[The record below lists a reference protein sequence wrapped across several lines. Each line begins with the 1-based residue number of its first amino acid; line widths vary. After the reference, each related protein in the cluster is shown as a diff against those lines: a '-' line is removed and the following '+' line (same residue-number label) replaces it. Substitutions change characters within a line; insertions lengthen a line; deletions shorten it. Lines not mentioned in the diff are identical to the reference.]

1 MAVWSARKAKR
12 PADEPAPRGV
22 ALPVAAAADPSVPPT
37 TGWLVRG
44 KDGRLTAY
52 APVSGGV
59 LRWTET
65 RVGGPEW
72 SGPVHIP
79 APGVLP
85 YLSIAQG
92 ADGYVHLVG
101 LRRTSTATEVVYALQ
116 YQSGLAVRDWVPVG
130 SPYAD
135 RPDLAAQIGLPSA
148 VVDSTGSLHVFVRNA
163 GGGISGRAQ
172 VASGKWNRW
181 ADLKGSGVLGAISAS
196 VTAEGLM
203 EVVAVTED
211 RLLRW
216 EQTEVGVKF
225 VRAAD
230 LETRAEPSSLCAE
243 QTAPGRLTHFWL
255 DAQDGTVRAWRP
267 SSAAAAAAS
276 AAGGPGAVGG
286 GGGTGPVAALRT
298 PVDGRDCTVLARRDA
313 ATGRPALAV
322 YATEEESA
330 AAEWAVTGER
340 CVGAPALALDGRGR
354 VVLAVFGADGTLRV
368 ARQRSG
374 PGLALE
380 AWARV

>member
-12 PADEPAPRGV
+12 PGDGPAPRGA
-22 ALPVAAAADPSVPPT
+22 ALAPVVDPSVPPT

-52 APVSGGV
+52 APVTEGV

-101 LRRTSTATEVVYALQ
+101 LRRTADSAEVVYALQ
-116 YQSGLAVRDWVPVG
+116 YQSGLAVRDWVAVG
-130 SPYAD
+130 SPY
-135 RPDLAAQIGLPSA
+135 PDNPELSRQIGVPSA
-148 VVDSTGSLHVFVRNA
+148 IVDSTNSLHVFVRNA
-163 GGGISGRAQ
+163 GGGICGRAQ

-181 ADLKGSGVLGAISAS
+181 ADLKGSGILGSISAS
-196 VTAEGLM
+196 ITAEGLM
-203 EVVAVTED
+203 ELAAPTAD
-211 RLLRW
+211 CLMRW
-216 EQTEVGVKF
+216 DQEAVGVKF
-225 VRAAD
+225 RRTEDIPARV
-230 LETRAEPSSLCAE
+230 EPSSLTTE
-243 QTAPGRLTHFWL
+243 QTGDGRLTHFWH
-255 DAQDGTVRAWRP
+255 DAKDGTVQAWRP
-267 SSAAAAAAS
+267 ASPAS
-276 AAGGPGAVGG
+276 AAVGAGA
-286 GGGTGPVAALRT
+286 GTGPVAALRT
-298 PVDGRDCTVLARRDA
+298 PVDGVDCTVLARRDA
-313 ATGRPALAV
+313 ATGRPAIAA
-322 YATEEESA
+322 YPTEEESA
-330 AAEWAVTGER
+330 GAEWTLTGDP

-354 VVLAVFGADGTLRV
+354 VVLAVFGQDGTLRV
-368 ARQRSG
+368 ARQKAE

-380 AWARV
+380 AWTRA